1 MKTNRNHQEKN
12 TKNSKQQFLNE
23 AKIHAPNQQLAVA
36 EVLMSREETK
46 EYLSISF
53 PTLRKWSKDGTLKCY
68 QLGGRVYYKLHEIL
82 DALIR
87 VE

>member
-1 MKTNRNHQEKN
+1 MKTQTNHTSKINRQQSVNEDNKFTSNHKL
-12 TKNSKQQFLNE
+12 K
-23 AKIHAPNQQLAVA
+23 
-36 EVLMSREETK
+36 EVLLSREETK
-46 EYLSISF
+46 QYLSITY
-53 PTLRKWSKDGTLKCY
+53 PTLRKWTKDGILKCY